1 MAKPQKQNIIDV
13 IVNQIEKGTKYGT
26 MLAQSGTKWHISKR
40 TFDRY
45 WKEAQQQHIVKQQG
59 IKEAVAIIE
68 VEKAIEA
75 RNKEILTAQE
85 RKELLTE
92 IALGKIEIPTKEAKW
107 DSEQKKFVMLPV
119 LNLPDHAVRIRA
131 ITELNKMDGDYAPTK
146 VANTTVDGQDKKDF
160 DLTKYTDE
168 ELRTLTE
175 LQRKGGTSKA

>member
-1 MAKPQKQNIIDV
+1 MAKPQKQIIIDA
-13 IVNQIEKGTKYGT
+13 IVKYIEKGTKYGT
-26 MLAQSGTKWHISKR
+26 ILAQSVTKWHISKR

-59 IKEAVAIIE
+59 IKEAVAIVE

-131 ITELNKMDGDYAPTK
+131 ITELNKMDGDYA
-146 VANTTVDGQDKKDF
+146 VNRIDI
-160 DLTKYTDE
+160 
-168 ELRTLTE
+168 
-175 LQRKGGTSKA
+175 TSKGDKLQSNFDVTLKLD

>member
-1 MAKPQKQNIIDV
+1 MAKPQKQNIIDELV
-13 IVNQIEKGTKYGT
+13 KQIEKGTSYAT
-26 MLAQSGTKWHISKR
+26 CLRLSATKWNLSKG
-40 TFDRY
+40 TFVRR
-45 WKEAQQQHIVKQQG
+45 WKEAQQQHIVKQHG
-59 IKEAVAIIE
+59 IKEAVAIVE

-131 ITELNKMDGDYAPTK
+131 IQELNKMDGDYSAIK
-146 VANTTVDGQDKKDF
+146 VANTNSKGDDIIQPPHIIINQYNGDAIEIKEN
-160 DLTKYTDE
+160 E
-168 ELRTLTE
+168 E
-175 LQRKGGTSKA
+175 